1 MIMRDTKTKDSIN
14 RKRITVFK
22 GRVRPQPMRDFP
34 LSISIPNMNVFCYS
48 SSVSYTKIAYRPI
61 LSLGCFNK
69 QCPVPAPTLS
79 IFAFQDISVLEFLHQ
94 EVRHGNTT

>member
-14 RKRITVFK
+14 KKRISVFK
-22 GRVRPQPMRDFP
+22 GWLRPQAMRDFP
-34 LSISIPNMNVFCYS
+34 LSISILNMNVSCYS
-48 SSVSYTKIAYRPI
+48 SSGSYTQIDYRPI

-69 QCPVPAPTLS
+69 QCPVPALTLS
-79 IFAFQDISVLEFLHQ
+79 IFAFQDLSVLEFLHQ